1 MSNCAAHL
9 VDRVV
14 PDVPI
19 RQYVLSLP
27 FELRRLAAFKQDVLG
42 AFVKIFIDAV
52 SARYRTRAKLEG
64 AEVGAITFLQRFGG
78 SLNLNLHLH
87 VVFLDGVFTRDEQ
100 RRVRFHSAPAPEVA
114 ELQEIVRRVHTRGT
128 AWLRRH
134 GYIDGPPLEARSN
147 EAPEQGALDACA
159 ALAMQRGAFA
169 RLAAEDDVSQV
180 ANDEP
185 ARLKF
190 AAEHEGCKVGARRR
204 ARLSPGRFPSAP
216 FRTRRAPF
224 VEHRALHRWHSE
236 LRGCLLTQLE
246 GAYAYARHFEWEDVA
261 VPPTKLS
268 PAWLAPAVSRRN
280 DPPVCAAVLL
290 LDPSKDGPPQVVVE
304 RAEDTLRSPRMAVEV
319 AETAQNQVQHAQVL
333 TKAAAPPFRAE
344 LPLDALA

>member
-1 MSNCAAHL
+1 MANCAAHL

-14 PDVPI
+14 PDVPV
-19 RQYVLSLP
+19 RHYVLSLP
-27 FELRRLAAFKQDVLG
+27 YELRRLAAFKQDVLG

-52 SARYRTRAKLEG
+52 SARYRARAKLEG
-64 AEVGAITFLQRFGG
+64 AEVGAITFVQRFGG

-87 VVFLDGVFTRDEQ
+87 VAFLDGVFTRDEQ
-100 RRVRFHSAPAPEVA
+100 RRVQFHPAPAPEA
-114 ELQEIVRRVHTRGT
+114 TELQQIVWRVQKRAT

-134 GYIDGPPLEARSN
+134 GYVDERPSEARSD
-147 EAPEQGALDACA
+147 EAPEQGAIGACA
-159 ALAMQRGAFA
+159 AIAMQRGAFA
-169 RLAAEDDVSQV
+169 KLAAEEDTR
-180 ANDEP
+180 DEVTNGKP
-185 ARLKF
+185 ASLRF

-224 VEHRALHRWHSE
+224 VEHRALHRWRSE

-319 AETAQNQVQHAQVL
+319 AETAKN
-333 TKAAAPPFRAE
+333 
-344 LPLDALA
+344 